1 MKKISIIVPC
11 LNEEEALPVYYEKM
25 SAVMDGMPEVEFELL
40 FVDDGST
47 DGTLGV
53 MRKMSEQ
60 DGRCCFLSFSR
71 NFGKE
76 AAIYAGLK
84 HVTGDFAAVMD
95 ADLQDPP
102 ELLPQMYRIVTEEGY
117 ECVAAK
123 RSTRTHLDKSL
134 AVSI

>member
-1 MKKISIIVPC
+1 MKRRLCRYIMK
-11 LNEEEALPVYYEKM
+11 KM

-60 DGRCCFLSFSR
+60 DGRCCFLSFQ

-102 ELLPQMYRIVTEEGY
+102 SLLPDMYGYIEEGY
-117 ECVAAK
+117 DSVA
-123 RSTRTHLDKSL
+123 TRRVTRKGELPSDPFCQNVL
-134 AVSI
+134 PDYE

>member
-53 MRKMSEQ
+53 MRKLCER
-60 DGRCCFLSFSR
+60 D
-71 NFGKE
+71 
-76 AAIYAGLK
+76 
-84 HVTGDFAAVMD
+84 
-95 ADLQDPP
+95 
-102 ELLPQMYRIVTEEGY
+102 
-117 ECVAAK
+117 
-123 RSTRTHLDKSL
+123 
-134 AVSI
+134 